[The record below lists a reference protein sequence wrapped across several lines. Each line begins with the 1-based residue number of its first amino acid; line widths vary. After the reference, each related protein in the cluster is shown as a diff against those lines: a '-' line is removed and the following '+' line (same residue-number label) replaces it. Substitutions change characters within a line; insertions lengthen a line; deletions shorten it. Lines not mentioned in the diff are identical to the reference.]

1 NPSGAYLADS
11 EATGTIENAAPP
23 LTAVFVDM
31 PDEHDGTNDIVF
43 NLVFSEEVY
52 EGTESLDKNKAVREA
67 LTVTGGTARGAR
79 RIVKTSFDAY
89 RIWVRPSGPGTVTIA
104 LHPPDSCNSS
114 SPTCTPDGRK
124 LSERIEAQVI
134 GPPTLTVADAQ
145 AHEAPGAVLGFQV
158 GMSRAATGT
167 VTVEYATSD
176 VSATAGAD
184 YTETSGTLT
193 FAPGETGK
201 TVNVPVLDDSH
212 DEGNETMTLTL
223 SNASG
228 AYITDAEAT
237 GTIENSD
244 HMPAAWLSRF
254 GRTVADQMVDA
265 AKSRFSGTPGAG
277 ASLTIAG
284 YTLNPSGNPEMLEGQ
299 ESAFGERTIT
309 RRDVLTGSSFSLAT
323 GTAEGGTAG
332 LWGRGALSRFS
343 GTEDDLSLDG
353 EVLSTMLGADVR
365 RDAWTAGVLLAHTRA
380 TGSYRGADE
389 GRVESELTGLY
400 PYGRHAFTSR
410 LSMWGVAGYG
420 TGTLSLTPEGQPSL
434 ETDIDLTMAALGL
447 RSVLVEAPDEG
458 GPEVAAVTDVMGV
471 RTNSDAVR
479 DDDAGNLAAAKTEVH
494 RVRLGIEGAWTGLEL
509 GGAAL
514 TPKLELGVRRDG
526 GDAETGTG
534 VDVGGGLTWANAETG
549 FSASVQA
556 RGLLTHESEGLR
568 DHGVSGSI
576 AWDPRP
582 ESDRGASL
590 RLTHS
595 AGAPATGGMDALLGR
610 TTLEGLSLTDR
621 SDNGQ
626 SIELGLGYGVP
637 AFGGLLTA
645 TPELGLRLSENE
657 RRYRLGWT
665 LGVATRDQGSMKL
678 GLDLTRT
685 ERPGDESTLHGAG
698 ITLNARW

>member
-1 NPSGAYLADS
+1 VCRRDTCRTNNFLVIRRLKDSGSYPAS
-11 EATGTIENAAPP
+11 P
-23 LTAVFVDM
+23 
-31 PDEHDGTNDIVF
+31 
-43 NLVFSEEVY
+43 
-52 EGTESLDKNKAVREA
+52 
-67 LTVTGGTARGAR
+67 
-79 RIVKTSFDAY
+79 
-89 RIWVRPSGPGTVTIA
+89 
-104 LHPPDSCNSS
+104 CNV
-114 SPTCTPDGRK
+114 
-124 LSERIEAQVI
+124 QF
-134 GPPTLTVADAQ
+134 
-145 AHEAPGAVLGFQV
+145 VLG
-158 GMSRAATGT
+158 
-167 VTVEYATSD
+167 E
-176 VSATAGAD
+176 TA
-184 YTETSGTLT
+184 
-193 FAPGETGK
+193 K

-277 ASLTIAG
+277 ASITIAG
-284 YTLNPSGNPEMLEGQ
+284 YTLSPDANLDVLEGQ
-299 ESAFGERTIT
+299 ESTFSERTIT

-343 GTEDDLSLDG
+343 GTEDELSLDG

-389 GRVESELTGLY
+389 GRVESDLTGLY
-400 PYGRHAFTSR
+400 PYGQHAFTSR

-458 GPEVAAVTDVMGV
+458 GPEIAAVTDVMGV
-471 RTNSDAVR
+471 RTNSDAVQ
-479 DDDAGNLAAAKTEVH
+479 DTDAGNLAAAKTEVH
-494 RVRLGIEGAWTGLEL
+494 RVRLGVEGSWKGLDADGFTLKPSLEL
-509 GGAAL
+509 GL
-514 TPKLELGVRRDG
+514 RRDG

-534 VDVGGGLTWANAETG
+534 IDIGTGIDWSNTDIGLSG
-549 FSASVQA
+549 SIHA
-556 RGLLTHESEGLR
+556 RGLLAHESDGFG
-568 DHGVSGSI
+568 DHGIAGSL

-582 ESDRGASL
+582 ESDRGLSL
-590 RLTHS
+590 RITQS
-595 AGAPATGGMDALLGR
+595 VGAPATGGMDALLGR
-610 TTLEGLSLTDR
+610 TTLEGLELTDR

-626 SIELGLGYGVP
+626 NIELGLGYGVP